1 MKALVAALAY
11 TALLAG
17 CAGTPFKW
25 ADARQITPG
34 MTIAEVTR
42 LMGTPT
48 AVQSSNDT
56 LTYVWVYVS
65 SFSGSRTVRVV
76 FRDGKA
82 TAAPPIPPEFQ
93 D

>member
-1 MKALVAALAY
+1 MKAIIRTAMVITLA
-11 TALLAG
+11 AG

-25 ADARQITPG
+25 DAARQITPG
-34 MTIAEVTR
+34 MTTAEVTR

-48 AVQSSNDT
+48 SVLASNEL

-65 SFSGSRTVRVV
+65 PFSGSRTVRVT